1 MVAGIGGNMELL
13 IRCITGLRSR
23 YNQWILRSRGVVIE
37 GKCWFQ
43 DVVVPR
49 NPWDI
54 HIGAGV
60 MLDEKVTLLSTGE
73 KREVPRII
81 LHPGTYINRY
91 TMLDATEKIE
101 IGEKCLIGPFCY
113 ITDHDHKLEKGAGN
127 FVSRPVIICNG
138 CWIGAHVTVLKG
150 VEIGENSIVGAGS
163 VVTRNLP
170 PGSVAAGNPARV
182 IKQRTLSSQDLK

>member
-1 MVAGIGGNMELL
+1 MELL
-13 IRCITGLRSR
+13 IRCLTGLRSR
-23 YNQWILRSRGVVIE
+23 YNQWILHSRGVAIE

-43 DVVVPR
+43 DVAVPR

-54 HIGAGV
+54 QIGAGV

-73 KREVPRII
+73 KREAPRII
-81 LHPGTYINRY
+81 LHSGTYINRY

-101 IGEKCLIGPFCY
+101 LGEKCLIGPFCY
-113 ITDHDHKLEKGAGN
+113 ITDHDHDLEKGAGH
-127 FVSRPVIICNG
+127 FVSRPVIIRDG

-163 VVTRNLP
+163 VVTRSLP
-170 PGSVAAGNPARV
+170 PGCVAAGNPARV
-182 IKQRTLSSQDLK
+182 IKQRTFSSEDLK